1 METEKDNDE
10 EITVDSDHV
19 KGQFLSGL
27 AQRFGATAKS
37 TTIFGDPIDRDGV
50 TVVPVAKARWGFGA
64 GAGRAAE
71 NGGVGGGGG
80 VQVNPIGY
88 IEMRNGETNF
98 KRIHDLSFSKMM
110 LLGFSGAILIRGLS
124 HLLKLRGSK
133 V

>member
-1 METEKDNDE
+1 MEQENDGAE
-10 EITVDSDHV
+10 EITKGADQD
-19 KGQFLSGL
+19 KGQFLAGL

-37 TTIFGDPIDRDGV
+37 TTIFGDPIDREGV

-88 IEMRNGETNF
+88 IEMRNGGTNF
-98 KRIHDLSFSKMM
+98 KRIHDLSFNKIM
-110 LLGFSGAILIRGLS
+110 LLGLSGAILIRSLS
-124 HLLKLRGSK
+124 RILKSRTSK
-133 V
+133 S